1 MGELLEGLHRLQ
13 VVELKLAVIRRN
25 RETKLRQIELF
36 QKKVK
41 QVEDKL
47 IQHQRTSREQQMRLD
62 SLSLDAAAREESINK
77 HRQALAKA
85 KTNREYAA
93 ILTAMNTEKAD
104 NAKVEGDALQR
115 MEELQ
120 SLKNVQT
127 ALEAE
132 HAKASADVKRAEQ
145 ALAEFDAAGGK
156 ELAQIQAQRNEIALR
171 IEPTALAAFTRL
183 ALKHEGEA
191 MAPVEKV
198 HPKRD
203 DYVCGGCNI
212 NLRLEIINALATRED
227 VQLCH
232 ACGRILYLPAQAA
245 TTAKR

>member
-13 VVELKLAVIRRN
+13 VVELKLAAVRRN
-25 RETKLRQIELF
+25 RETKLRQIDLCK
-36 QKKVK
+36 KKVK
-41 QVEDKL
+41 QIEEKL
-47 IQHQRTSREQQMRLD
+47 ALQQRTCRDHQVRLD
-62 SLSLDAAAREESINK
+62 SVALEAAVREESISK

-120 SLKNVQT
+120 SLKDAQ
-127 ALEAE
+127 AAIEAE
-132 HAKASADVKRAEQ
+132 RTKCLSDLQRAEH
-145 ALAEFDAAGGK
+145 ALAEFDTAGGQESK
-156 ELAQIQAQRNEIALR
+156 QVLAQRDQIAAR
-171 IEPTALAAFTRL
+171 IEPAALATFTRL
-183 ALKHEGEA
+183 ALKHDGEA
-191 MAPVEKV
+191 LAPIEKV

-212 NLRLEIINALATRED
+212 NLRLEIVNSLATRD
-227 VQLCH
+227 DIQLCH
-232 ACGRILYLPAQAA
+232 ACGRILYLALPAAA
-245 TTAKR
+245 AKR